1 MNYSGCEQK
10 SAMAG
15 GYEERERMMM
25 MMETVV
31 CPKPRKLR
39 LLNPSLCEQFRPL
52 RLSANHHAEMAD
64 SKAGAELLDIILTRG
79 GYVGEKPGCQV
90 ASSPPFYCG
99 SPPSRA
105 SNPVIQDA
113 QFGNEKII
121 PLFPAPPSPAP
132 SSSSARKGGSCVRM
146 KFGDMAAAV
155 RIEGFD
161 CHTRD
166 QRNCSISA
174 VA

>member
-1 MNYSGCEQK
+1 MNYCGCEQK

-25 MMETVV
+25 MMESVV

-39 LLNPSLCEQFRPL
+39 LLNPSLCEQIRPL
-52 RLSANHHAEMAD
+52 RLSTKYIFLRD
-64 SKAGAELLDIILTRG
+64 PILG

-113 QFGNEKII
+113 QFGSEKIT

-132 SSSSARKGGSCVRM
+132 SSTSARKGGSCVRM